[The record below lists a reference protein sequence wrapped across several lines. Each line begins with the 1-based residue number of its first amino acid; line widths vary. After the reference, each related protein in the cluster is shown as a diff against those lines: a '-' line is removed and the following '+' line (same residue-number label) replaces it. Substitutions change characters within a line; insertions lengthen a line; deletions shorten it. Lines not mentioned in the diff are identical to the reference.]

1 MVKHPTAPLPFY
13 VIDLGKYKDAD
24 KVVWMRQEIGADRTL
39 GEFAE
44 KFVELFRG
52 MEKLRLTCL
61 RVYALY
67 SGRAISKEADLPPW
81 ELEEFK
87 RAFDPKQPRLCQ
99 ECATALPADNLLSQY
114 CSNACKQAGKHFT
127 AGSVSAS

>member
-39 GEFAE
+39 GEFVE

-52 MEKLRLTCL
+52 MKKLRTTCL
-61 RVYALY
+61 EVYALY

-81 ELEEFK
+81 EQEVLK
-87 RAFDPKQPRLCQ
+87 RAFDPKQPSL
-99 ECATALPADNLLSQY
+99 
-114 CSNACKQAGKHFT
+114 
-127 AGSVSAS
+127 